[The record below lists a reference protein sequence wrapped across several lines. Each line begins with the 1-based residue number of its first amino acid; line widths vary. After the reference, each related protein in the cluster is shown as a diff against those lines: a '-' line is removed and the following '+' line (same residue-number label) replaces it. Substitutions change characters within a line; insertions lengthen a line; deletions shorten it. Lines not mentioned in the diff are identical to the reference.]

1 MRRMISTLIVL
12 LLALAGFLYQVRL
25 AETLP
30 NMRGMLPLG
39 CGLLLFA
46 VVAVAFSNGRVRMLL
61 AMPWVH
67 YCLAAVILAALAV
80 FGRRY
85 RGGLY
90 LPGRINPS
98 EIVKMFFVL
107 FAAGYIAQAQ
117 TTDGRLTIR
126 RMAILA
132 AAFGFLAI
140 EIAIVHDFGL
150 LAQLALT
157 LTAILFAASWGWGI
171 VSFAGVAVTAMMV
184 MAHPIGHLA
193 VRFAVWRDPFADMT
207 GAGWQTLQGL
217 AALVS
222 GGWWGKGMGLGEVHA
237 VPIVSS
243 DFVYAALAEEVGFI
257 GCALLLILWLLFFV
271 FSLYPYFGGQSPSE
285 TWGQSPLKLRGQSP
299 SEPAELGGQSLLV
312 VGLTA
317 SLGIQ
322 LILNMA
328 GVLNALPMTGITLP
342 LLSHGGS
349 SLVAVLMMCGLLI
362 ACGGKLKG

>member
-1 MRRMISTLIVL
+1 MRKIGLVFIVL
-12 LLALAGFLYQVRL
+12 LLSLAGFLYQVRL

-46 VVAVAFSNGRVRMLL
+46 VAAIAFAHGRVRALL
-61 AMPWVH
+61 ATPWVH
-67 YCLAAVILAALAV
+67 YCLAATILAALAV

-85 RGGLY
+85 RGGIY

-98 EIVKMFFVL
+98 EFVKLFFVL
-107 FAAGYIAQAQ
+107 FAAGYLARARAD
-117 TTDGRLTIR
+117 DGRLTIR
-126 RMAILA
+126 KLAILA
-132 AAFGFLAI
+132 VAFGFIAA
-140 EIAIVHDFGL
+140 EIAVVHDFGL

-157 LTAILFAASWGWGI
+157 LTAILFAASWGWGLAA
-171 VSFAGVAVTAMMV
+171 VAGVGIAAMTA
-184 MAHPIGHLA
+184 MAHPTGHLA

-243 DFVYAALAEEVGFI
+243 DFVYAALAEEVGLV
-257 GCALLLILWLLFFV
+257 GCAILLIMWLLFFV
-271 FSLYPYFGGQSPSE
+271 FSLYPFI
-285 TWGQSPLKLRGQSP
+285 WGQSPLKSGGQTLLKSRGQSP
-299 SEPAELGGQSLLV
+299 LESGGQSLLA
-312 VGLTA
+312 VGLVS

-322 LILNMA
+322 LMLNIA

-349 SLVAVLMMCGLLI
+349 SLVAVLLMCGLLI
-362 ACGGKLKG
+362 ANVKCEM